1 MTHNRLPTWH
11 QKVKENRT
19 LGQRIADAIASGM
32 GSWPFIIIQT
42 AIILLWVTANI
53 IGYLQQWDPYPF
65 ILLNLLFS
73 TQAAY
78 AAPIIMM
85 TQKRAAERDHQ
96 QALDDY
102 QTNIDAK
109 AEIERLQ
116 EDLSRIE
123 VEKLDEIIA
132 LLKQR

>member
-1 MTHNRLPTWH
+1 MRLPTWH

-19 LGQRIADAIASGM
+19 FGQRVADAIASGM
-32 GSWPFIIIQT
+32 GSWPFIIVQT
-42 AIILLWVTANI
+42 VIILFWISANI
-53 IGYLQQWDPYPF
+53 VGYVQQWDPYPF

-78 AAPIIMM
+78 AAPVIMM

-109 AEIERLQ
+109 AEIEGLQ
-116 EDLSRIE
+116 KDLSRTE
-123 VEKLDEIIA
+123 LEKLDEIIR
-132 LLKQR
+132 LLKSNR

>member
-1 MTHNRLPTWH
+1 MRLPTWH

-19 LGQRIADAIASGM
+19 FGQRVADAIASGM
-32 GSWPFIIIQT
+32 GSWPFIIVQT
-42 AIILLWVTANI
+42 VIILFWISANI
-53 IGYLQQWDPYPF
+53 VGYVQQWDPYPF

-78 AAPIIMM
+78 AAPVIMM

-109 AEIERLQ
+109 AEIEGLQ
-116 EDLSRIE
+116 KDLSRIE
-123 VEKLDEIIA
+123 LEKLDEIIR
-132 LLKQR
+132 LLKSNR